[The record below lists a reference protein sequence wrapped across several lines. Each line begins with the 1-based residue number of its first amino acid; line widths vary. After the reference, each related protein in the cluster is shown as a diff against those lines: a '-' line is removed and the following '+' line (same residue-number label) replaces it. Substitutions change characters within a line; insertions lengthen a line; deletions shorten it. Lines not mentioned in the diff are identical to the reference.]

1 MNNLSIFW
9 GHKNSDSFSW
19 HIDPSV
25 ASDSV
30 AVPLIESRV
39 LLKADLAVMAD
50 MASQFNVRL
59 ILDSRDVH
67 LNSVVMPNKAQ
78 RHLRKAVPYMVEE
91 QLAEPVDKTFIAVG
105 ARTSNGSIPVR
116 ALNLAYFS
124 EIMQQFSDAD
134 IKLKSVVTEIDLLE
148 QPEEGYQ
155 LVLQADKI
163 LVKNDSGN
171 HWYCDPD
178 DFAWLVQKEIAETS
192 AEDEMPIAIPMQVV
206 TDSEDRFRLFES
218 TLPVGR
224 FAPQLQLEVSITEF
238 MHKAKTSATNLMQ
251 GEFEAK
257 AERSPYAALIVKLGS
272 LAGLL
277 LFAFIAY
284 QGTQWFTL
292 EQQKQILGK
301 QRAALWKQAFPG
313 RRVPSNP
320 DKALSS
326 YLKTLSGGDGQTSF
340 LGMLD
345 STSSKI
351 ADLES
356 LYPTN
361 ISYDASRNELR
372 MDVIAKDLSILNQYR
387 DRLRESGHQVEMSS
401 ATQRGDG
408 YSSRLIVRK

>member
-9 GHKNSDSFSW
+9 GDKNSDSFSW

-25 ASDSV
+25 ASESI

-39 LLKADLAVMAD
+39 LLKADLAAMAD

-67 LNSVVMPNKAQ
+67 LNSVAMPNKAQ
-78 RHLRKAVPYMVEE
+78 RHLRKAVPFMIEE

-105 ARTSNGSIPVR
+105 ARMSNGSIPVR

-124 EIMQQFSDAD
+124 DIMQQFSDAD
-134 IKLKSVVTEIDLLE
+134 IKLKSVVTEIDLLD

-163 LVKNDSGN
+163 LVKNAAGY
-171 HWYCDPD
+171 HWYCDSD
-178 DFAWLVQKEIAETS
+178 DFAWLVQKEIAETTE
-192 AEDEMPIAIPMQVV
+192 EDEMPIAIPMQVIS
-206 TDSEDRFRLFES
+206 DSEDRFRLFES

-224 FAPQLQLEVSITEF
+224 FAPQLQLEVSIIEF
-238 MHKAKTSATNLMQ
+238 LHSAKTGATNLMQ
-251 GEFEAK
+251 GEFEPK
-257 AERSPYAALIVKLGS
+257 AERSPYAALIVKLGT
-272 LAGLL
+272 LAALL

-326 YLKTLSGGDGQTSF
+326 YLKTISGGDGQTSF
-340 LGMLD
+340 LSMLD

-351 ADLES
+351 ADLDK

-372 MDVIAKDLSILNQYR
+372 IDVIAKDLSVLNQYR